1 MQENITWWQLRD
13 RILQLPW
20 RVGEAF
26 PKGNRL
32 SLLWAFAQRLRRRIV
47 RSFFRWV
54 PGGDRIEPAPEKR
67 KRIPDLSA
75 GAVWMSD
82 DFDDPLPD
90 DRIPGLFAGKIH
102 MSDDFDD
109 PLPDSFWLGEEE
121 T

>member
-20 RVGEAF
+20 RD
-26 PKGNRL
+26 RL
-32 SLLWAFAQRLRRRIV
+32 SLLWAIV

-54 PGGDRIEPAPEKR
+54 PKSNSPTETPVPEKR

-90 DRIPGLFAGKIH
+90 
-102 MSDDFDD
+102 
-109 PLPDSFWLGEEE
+109 SFWLGEE
-121 T
+121 